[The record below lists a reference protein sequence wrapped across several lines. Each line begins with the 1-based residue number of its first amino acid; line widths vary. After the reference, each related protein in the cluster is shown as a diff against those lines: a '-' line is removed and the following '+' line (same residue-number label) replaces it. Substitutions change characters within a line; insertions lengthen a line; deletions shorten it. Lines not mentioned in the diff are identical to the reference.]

1 MKKHISKILIV
12 LLAIVFFAAAVAF
25 ADDTPEPAAS
35 DTGGAKFG
43 LLSMG
48 QDNLYLASPGE
59 SAFLAIGAGFDV
71 ASYEKS
77 IGSKGG
83 KLSLTLHATAAA
95 RVTGNDSGTLV
106 GGSVNLDLI
115 KLFNGTGIN
124 FLLNNFKCVLGPAIV
139 YDAAK
144 GKPAYGGLLNFS
156 YTTD

>member
-1 MKKHISKILIV
+1 MKKQISEILIV
-12 LLAIVFFAAAVAF
+12 LLVAVFFAAAGAF
-25 ADDTPEPAAS
+25 AGDTADPAAS
-35 DTGGAKFG
+35 DADGAKLG

-48 QDNLYLASPGE
+48 QDNLYLAEPGE
-59 SAFLAIGAGFDV
+59 SAFLAVGAGFDV

-95 RVTGNDSGTLV
+95 RVTGNDSSTLV

-115 KLFNGTGIN
+115 KLFNGTGIS
-124 FLLNNFKCVLGPAIV
+124 FLLNNFKCLIGPAVV